1 MKKFQIVLLVLFCSS
16 LKAQTMYVRPLTGT
30 QTSYPVDNI
39 QKLTFENANLIVT
52 NASGTIGTF
61 ALADN
66 RYINF
71 ADLTL
76 GTVSHQIVKNSFYLY
91 PNPTATVLNVGND
104 DTSQTI
110 MHLEIISLEGRLLI
124 KQNTPQIEITSLPIG
139 MYFCRITSTNKT
151 QTIKFLKQ

>member
-66 RYINF
+66 VEVKG
-71 ADLTL
+71 A
-76 GTVSHQIVKNSFYLY
+76 SVKNGIL
-91 PNPTATVLNVGND
+91 
-104 DTSQTI
+104 
-110 MHLEIISLEGRLLI
+110 
-124 KQNTPQIEITSLPIG
+124 
-139 MYFCRITSTNKT
+139 
-151 QTIKFLKQ
+151 TIKLEVFIPEAEKPKKIAITFEK